1 MIMPF
6 KVIGALFRANTD
18 KAARVYI
25 NQGGTSSG
33 KTYTIMQV
41 LIYVAILEAGSITT
55 VVGQDLP
62 NLKVGAL
69 RDTKTILAGSDWLAG
84 YFDLH
89 ESEHYLR
96 CKNGSIIEFKS
107 YKDEQDAKNG
117 KRDYLFVNEA
127 NGIPYEIYWQL
138 AIRTRKKI
146 WVDYNPSER
155 FWVHN
160 EIKGR
165 SGAKMIISDH
175 RGNPFLSREEHE
187 RIEGI
192 EDKELWKVYARGLT
206 GKLSGVIFP
215 NFRIVDS
222 LPERA
227 SWKVQGYGLDFGFTN
242 DPTALVHCII
252 AHGEL
257 WTDLEIYETGLT
269 NPMIAEKAKEAG
281 LTKADQIIADSAEPK
296 SIAELRNAG
305 LWVIPTVKG
314 GDSITVGI
322 DILHRYKWNVTRRSI
337 GMIEELQS
345 YKWKKDRDGKKTNTP
360 VDKFN
365 HAIDA
370 TRYFA
375 LMRLNVRRA
384 GGAKA
389 RIINLD

>member
-6 KVIGALFRANTD
+6 KVIGPLFRANMD

-25 NQGGTSSG
+25 NQGGTYSG

-41 LIYVAILEAGSITT
+41 LIYLAIMEAGSIAT

-69 RDTKTILAGSDWLAG
+69 RDAKTILAGSSWLTG
-84 YFDLH
+84 YFNIH
-89 ESEHYLR
+89 ESGHYLQCR
-96 CKNGSIIEFKS
+96 NGSVIEFKS

-117 KRDYLFVNEA
+117 KRDNLFINEA

-138 AIRTRKKI
+138 AIRTRNKVWI
-146 WVDYNPSER
+146 DYNPSER

-165 SGAKMIISDH
+165 RGTKTIISDH
-175 RGNPFLSREEHE
+175 RGNPFLSKEEHE

-215 NFRIVDS
+215 NFHIVDS

-227 SWKVQGYGLDFGFTN
+227 SWKIQGYGLDFGFTN
-242 DPTALVHCII
+242 DPTALVHCVI

-269 NPMIAEKAKEAG
+269 NPMIAERAKEAG

-322 DILHRYKWNVTRRSI
+322 DILHRYKWNVTRRSV
-337 GMIEELQS
+337 GHIEELQS

-360 VDKFN
+360 VDRFN

-375 LMRLNVRRA
+375 LMRLNVKRTGGPRA
-384 GGAKA
+384 HV
-389 RIINLD
+389 INLD

>member
-18 KAARVYI
+18 KDARVYI

-69 RDTKTILAGSDWLAG
+69 RDTKTILSGSDWLAG

-96 CKNGSIIEFKS
+96 CRNGSIIEFKS

-138 AIRTRKKI
+138 AIRTRKRI
-146 WVDYNPSER
+146 WIDYNPSER

-175 RGNPFLSREEHE
+175 RGNPFLSKEEHE

-269 NPMIAEKAKEAG
+269 NPMIAEKAKETG

-305 LWVIPTVKG
+305 LWVISTVKG

-389 RIINLD
+389 RVINLD

>member
-1 MIMPF
+1 MMPF
-6 KVIGALFRANTD
+6 KVIRQLFVANID
-18 KAARVYI
+18 KGFRTYV

-33 KTYTIMQV
+33 KTYTLMQV
-41 LIYVAILEAGSITT
+41 LMFYAINDKGCVIT

-62 NLKVGAL
+62 NLKVGAWRDAETIIARSEWLQSFFITNYSNHIL
-69 RDTKTILAGSDWLAG
+69 RAM
-84 YFDLH
+84 
-89 ESEHYLR
+89 
-96 CKNGSIIEFKS
+96 NGSIIEFKS

-117 KRDYLFVNEA
+117 KRDYLFLNEA
-127 NGIPYEIYWQL
+127 NGVSYDIYWQL

-146 WVDYNPSER
+146 YIDYNPSER

-160 EIKGR
+160 EVMGKEGVKR
-165 SGAKMIISDH
+165 IISDH
-175 RGNPFLSREEHE
+175 RGNPFLSEEEHA

-192 EDKELWKVYARGLT
+192 EDKELWKVYARGKT

-215 NFRIVDS
+215 NFRIVDR
-222 LPERA
+222 LPERD
-227 SWKVQGYGLDFGFTN
+227 SWKMRGYGLDFGFTN

-257 WTDLEIYETGLT
+257 WADLEIYETGLT
-269 NPMIAEKAKEAG
+269 NPMIAEMAKEAG
-281 LTKADQIIADSAEPK
+281 ITKGDQIIADSAEPK

-337 GMIEELQS
+337 GLIEELQS
-345 YKWKKDRDGKKTNTP
+345 YKWKTDRDGKKTNTP

-375 LMRLNVRRA
+375 LMRLNVRRV
-384 GGAKA
+384 GGPKA